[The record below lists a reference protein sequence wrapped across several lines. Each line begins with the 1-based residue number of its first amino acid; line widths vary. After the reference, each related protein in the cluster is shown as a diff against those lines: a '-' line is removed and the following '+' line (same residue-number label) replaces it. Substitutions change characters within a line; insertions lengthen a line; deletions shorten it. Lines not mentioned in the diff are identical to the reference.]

1 MVYGCVGSANSK
13 SRDGGFYSQRECA
26 TARTLVAHVFGLV
39 MVDGFSSNPIALKL
53 LN

>member
-1 MVYGCVGSANSK
+1 
-13 SRDGGFYSQRECA
+13 
-26 TARTLVAHVFGLV
+26 LVAHVFGLV